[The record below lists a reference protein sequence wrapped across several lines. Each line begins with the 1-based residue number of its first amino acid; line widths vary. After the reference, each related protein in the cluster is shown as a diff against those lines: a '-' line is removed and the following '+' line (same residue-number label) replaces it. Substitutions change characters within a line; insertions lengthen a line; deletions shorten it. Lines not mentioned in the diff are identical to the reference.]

1 MHNEPFIKTP
11 FINPSFMKGAVM
23 RRPSAGPRRRR
34 PAGDPTIGTPELA
47 LHFEGLAHPTRIAI
61 LERLAAAVEMRVS
74 ELAEICKVSQ
84 PRMSWHLRILRRAG
98 LIATRREGREVFCR
112 LDRASIA
119 GHLRS
124 FVRLLSVN
132 GSADSIL
139 DVTVIDQ
146 SVEQSEVAQ

>member
-1 MHNEPFIKTP
+1 
-11 FINPSFMKGAVM
+11 M
-23 RRPSAGPRRRR
+23 RRPAPGPRRRP
-34 PAGDPTIGTPELA
+34 PAGAPTIGTPELA

-61 LERLAAAVEMRVS
+61 LERLAADVEMRVS
-74 ELAEICKVSQ
+74 ELAEFCKVSQ

-98 LIATRREGREVFCR
+98 LITTRRDGREVFCR

-132 GSADSIL
+132 GSAEPIL
-139 DVTVIDQ
+139 DMTVIN
-146 SVEQSEVAQ
+146 EVTAQ

>member
-1 MHNEPFIKTP
+1 MHKEL
-11 FINPSFMKGAVM
+11 FINHSFMKGAVI
-23 RRPSAGPRRRR
+23 RRPAPGPRRRR
-34 PAGDPTIGTPELA
+34 PEGEPVIGSLDLA

-61 LERLAAAVEMRVS
+61 LERLASAVEMRVS

-98 LIATRREGREVFCR
+98 LIATRRDGREVFCR
-112 LDRASIA
+112 LDRPSIA

-132 GSADSIL
+132 GTADPIL
-139 DVTVIDQ
+139 DMQVIN
-146 SVEQSEVAQ
+146 EVASQ

>member
-1 MHNEPFIKTP
+1 
-11 FINPSFMKGAVM
+11 M
-23 RRPSAGPRRRR
+23 RRPAPGPRRRP
-34 PAGDPTIGTPELA
+34 PAGASTIGTPELA

-61 LERLAAAVEMRVS
+61 LERLAADVEMRVS
-74 ELAEICKVSQ
+74 ELAEFCKVSQ

-98 LIATRREGREVFCR
+98 LITTRRDGREVFCR

-132 GSADSIL
+132 GSAEPIL
-139 DVTVIDQ
+139 DMTVIN
-146 SVEQSEVAQ
+146 EVTAQ